1 MHTVNQR
8 SIIALIAFLAGFA
21 LFPAR
26 ANADDVRG
34 TIVSRALSHVGS
46 RYKTGGTAPPAFDCS
61 GFVGYVLKPF
71 VAGLPRLSRDM
82 AAFGRPVDR
91 DALAAGDLVFFATT
105 GDAGAISHVALFIG
119 DGKIVHAISDGPE
132 RGVTVTP
139 LDARYW
145 KTRYRWARR
154 VLAGEPA
161 VAKPVADKP
170 AVAKHEATKP
180 ADAKPTDEKPADAKP
195 ASAKPAETASPWDT
209 WDGIVRGDY
218 EQWKEQQKKDFEAH
232 KNAFDATGE
241 SDAFE
246 EWKKEHER

>member
-1 MHTVNQR
+1 MHASHRLLTV
-8 SIIALIAFLAGFA
+8 ALGATLT
-21 LFPAR
+21 LSPATVR
-26 ANADDVRG
+26 ADDVRE
-34 TIVSRALSHVGS
+34 TVVSRALSHVGS
-46 RYKTGGTAPPAFDCS
+46 RYRTGGIAPPAFDCS

-82 AAFGRPVDR
+82 AAFGRPVGR

-105 GDAGAISHVALFIG
+105 GDAGAISHVALYIG

-154 VLAGEPA
+154 VIAGDPLRATEPSA
-161 VAKPVADKP
+161 RPQASPGPRPSDKKPEASPEPEQRKP
-170 AVAKHEATKP
+170 AEA
-180 ADAKPTDEKPADAKP
+180 AKP
-195 ASAKPAETASPWDT
+195 APSPWDT

-218 EQWKEQQKKDFEAH
+218 EQWKEQQKKDFSAL
-232 KNAFDATGE
+232 KDAYDPDRE
-241 SDAFE
+241 QQSFE
-246 EWKKEHER
+246 EWKKTHEQ